1 MLLKYFLL
9 ILLAAS
15 SIIIL
20 FQDFKQRLVSLWA
33 IILFGAVCITSVVYY
48 RGFNVLLYNLI
59 SVALYFSIIWLFLKL
74 YFYIKFKR
82 NKPLLD
88 EQIGLAD
95 ILIIV
100 FIGLTFNIVGT
111 IFFFCLAFIASLISF
126 YIFTISRKKEEA
138 LTIPLAGLLVFF
150 YLFGIT
156 TLNVIETNYLIDCS
170 FVNPSFQ

>member
-9 ILLAAS
+9 ILLAVS
-15 SIIIL
+15 SVIIL

-33 IILFGAVCITSVVYY
+33 IILFGAVCLVSVIYY
-48 RGFNVLLYNLI
+48 KGFSVLFYNLMSI
-59 SVALYFSIIWLFLKL
+59 VLYISIIWLFLKL
-74 YFYIKFKR
+74 YFYLKFKR
-82 NKPLLD
+82 NKPILN
-88 EQIGLAD
+88 EQIGMAD

-126 YIFTISRKKEEA
+126 YIYTISRKREDA

-150 YLFGIT
+150 YLSGIAV
-156 TLNVIETNYLIDCS
+156 LNLLENNYLIDCS
-170 FVNPSFQ
+170 FVTPSFQ

>member
-15 SIIIL
+15 SVIIL
-20 FQDFKQRLVSLWA
+20 FQDFKQRLVSLWV

-48 RGFNVLLYNLI
+48 RGFSVLLYNLI
-59 SVALYFSIIWLFLKL
+59 SIALYFSIIWLFLKL
-74 YFYIKFKR
+74 YFYLKFKR
-82 NKPLLD
+82 NKPILN
-88 EQIGLAD
+88 EQMGMAD
-95 ILIIV
+95 VLIIV

-126 YIFTISRKKEEA
+126 YIYVVSRKKEETI
-138 LTIPLAGLLVFF
+138 TIPLAGLLVFF